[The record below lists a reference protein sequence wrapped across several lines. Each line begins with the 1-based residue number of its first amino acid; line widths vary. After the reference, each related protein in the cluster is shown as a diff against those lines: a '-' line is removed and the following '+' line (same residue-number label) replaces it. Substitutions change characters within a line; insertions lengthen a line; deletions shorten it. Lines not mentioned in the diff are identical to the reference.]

1 MRHCFFTLASLGST
15 TGYATVDYTEWPV
28 FAILLIAVM
37 ICVGGCSGSTAGGMK
52 VSRLIIFLKT
62 SRLEIV
68 KAFRPNQVFR
78 MHINGNAMGDSERA
92 QAVGFVALYAFII
105 IISCLLVAMVESVNG
120 IDFVTVFGCVLAT
133 FTNTGPGFGEVG
145 PSGNYSHLLPVT
157 KVFLSLLMILG
168 RLELY
173 AVLVLFMPSLW
184 RRY

>member
-1 MRHCFFTLASLGST
+1 
-15 TGYATVDYTEWPV
+15 
-28 FAILLIAVM
+28 
-37 ICVGGCSGSTAGGMK
+37 
-52 VSRLIIFLKT
+52 
-62 SRLEIV
+62 V

-78 MHINGNAMGDSERA
+78 MHVNGNAMGDAERA
-92 QAVGFVALYAFII
+92 QTVGFVALYAFII
-105 IISCLLVAMVESVNG
+105 IASCFLVALFESVNG
-120 IDFVTVFGCVLAT
+120 IDFITVFGSVLAT

-145 PSGNYSHLLPVT
+145 PSGNFAHLLPVT